1 MAKILAMIAD
11 AATVEV
17 VQELLGRE
25 EHEVRIAPDGNEGLD
40 LAREFSPDVIICDGT
55 SPQINFLEV
64 CRLVKADRELATAY
78 FILLTTADRFEEA
91 QEVDAPFDDFLFK
104 PIVKQELLGR
114 VRASKRSRELRAQ
127 LDLTQQQLQLSRD
140 PMLQSEKMSI
150 LGELVSGIAHEINNP
165 ITFIYSNL
173 THVQSYASDLIE
185 LLRLYQKELVNPGAE
200 ILQKQQDMDVEFVL
214 DDLLKIV
221 SSMRTGSDRIRQ
233 IILSLQDFSRSDRS
247 GWQLFDVSDGLEN
260 TLLLL
265 QHRLPAREGRRDI
278 KVMKEF
284 GNLPQIECYAG
295 LLNQA
300 FLNIINYAI
309 DALEDSAQELEE
321 LESIK
326 FKPVILISTEV
337 VDAQRICIE
346 ISDNDM
352 AISKDITAQISDSF
366 LVAQPAEPTI
376 ASGLALSYR
385 IIVEQHKGELK
396 CFSEPGKGT
405 RFRIELPLRHS

>member
-1 MAKILAMIAD
+1 MAKIQAIVGD
-11 AATVEV
+11 AVTVEV
-17 VQELLGRE
+17 VQELLGSE
-25 EHEVRIAPDGNEGLD
+25 GHQVRVAPDGKEGLD

-64 CRLVKADRELATAY
+64 CRLVKADRELARAY
-78 FILLTTADRFEEA
+78 FILLTTAEGFEEA
-91 QEVDAPFDDFLFK
+91 ELDAPFDDFLFK

-114 VRASKRSRELRAQ
+114 VRASRRARELRAQ
-127 LDLTQQQLQLSRD
+127 LDLAQQELQLSRD
-140 PMLQSEKMSI
+140 RMLQSEKMSS

-173 THVQSYASDLIE
+173 THVRSYASDLIE
-185 LLRLYQKELVNPGAE
+185 LLRLYQKELVNPGSE

-233 IILSLQDFSRSDRS
+233 LILSLQDFSRSDRS

-300 FLNIINYAI
+300 FLNIINHAI
-309 DALEDSAQELEE
+309 DALEDSAEELEE
-321 LESIK
+321 LESTK
-326 FKPVILISTEV
+326 FKPVILITTQV
-337 VDAQRICIE
+337 VDAQRISIE
-346 ISDNDM
+346 IADNDI
-352 AISKDITAQISDSF
+352 AHSKDITAQLSEPF
-366 LVAQPAEPTI
+366 LVAQAAEPPI
-376 ASGLALSYR
+376 YSGLALSYR
-385 IIVEQHKGELK
+385 IIVEQHKGEFK

-405 RFRIELPLRHS
+405 KIQIEIPLRHS